1 MMVVRVWLWIGTGL
15 DLILLVAAIY
25 MAISAVDI
33 VGRSDRSPMAIGIAG
48 VFLVFPVLCIAA
60 LIAAWQAYN
69 RRRSSRR
76 VVTLFAA
83 PWMYAG
89 FLAVFLNYS

>member
-1 MMVVRVWLWIGTGL
+1 MVVRVWLWIGTGL
-15 DLILLVAAIY
+15 DLLLLAGAIY

-33 VGRSDRSPMAIGIAG
+33 VGRSDRSPMAIGVAG

-69 RRRSSRR
+69 RGRSSRR
-76 VVTLFAA
+76 VVALFAA
-83 PWMYAG
+83 PWIYG
-89 FLAVFLNYS
+89 VFLALFLNYS